1 MVEGKKEIKFD
12 CMKKSRKNKIIQNL
26 KNLS

>member
-12 CMKKSRKNKIIQNL
+12 SMKKSRKNKIIQNL